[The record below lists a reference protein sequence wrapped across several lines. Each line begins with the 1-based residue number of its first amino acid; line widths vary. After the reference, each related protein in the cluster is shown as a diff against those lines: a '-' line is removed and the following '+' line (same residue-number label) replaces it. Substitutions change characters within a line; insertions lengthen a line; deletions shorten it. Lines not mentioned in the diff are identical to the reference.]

1 MKKVLLFTLCGC
13 VAASSATFAQS
24 TRPRYASRD
33 KTAIAESRTLMDD
46 RAFVL
51 SAAQG
56 GIATIEL
63 GRLAL
68 TRAASADVRQF
79 TQSVIQVSEK
89 MNEELKPLLEVRDVP
104 APGAIDSRHKVSYD
118 WLSKL
123 AGSDFDR
130 AYMTVMTA
138 KHANDV
144 TFFQHAAAVSKQPDV
159 QAWAAKTL
167 PAIKQHHTM
176 AREVGDKIV
185 GVPATT
191 PK

>member
-33 KTAIAESRTLMDD
+33 KTAIAESRPLMDD

-56 GIATIEL
+56 GIASIEL

-68 TRAASADVRQF
+68 TKASSADVRRF
-79 TQSVIQVSEK
+79 TQAVIDASQK
-89 MNEELKPLLEVRDVP
+89 MNEELKPLLETREVAAP
-104 APGAIDSRHKVSYD
+104 AGIDARHKVSYD

-123 AGSDFDR
+123 NGSEFDR

-138 KHANDV
+138 KHTNDV
-144 TFFQHAAAVSKQPDV
+144 TFFRHAAAVSKEPDV
-159 QAWAAKTL
+159 KAWAAKTL
-167 PAIKQHHTM
+167 PTVQGHQAM
-176 AREVGDKIV
+176 ALDVNRMII
-185 GVPATT
+185 AAR
-191 PK
+191 